1 MPGRAAV
8 ARRVEAAHEFEAAD
22 PKAEADLGCREV
34 RVESVPERPP
44 CAPGVERP
52 ERGATGNVDNRAAL
66 PESLH
71 PGDGS

>member
-1 MPGRAAV
+1 VPGRAAV
-8 ARRVEAAHEFEAAD
+8 ARRVEAAHEFEAAN

-34 RVESVPERPP
+34 R
-44 CAPGVERP
+44 
-52 ERGATGNVDNRAAL
+52 NVDNCAAL